1 MTRPETRSSL
11 VASFWLGRTIR
22 LFPWLLGALLGGVAL
37 HLLILL
43 ALPGLAPGSAYRRL
57 ALRTPVGQ
65 VAILPRATPGT
76 GPSFSDPFA
85 ALALCRFDL
94 SQGPL
99 RLRAHADG
107 GHPFSV
113 SVRLADGTVLFSA
126 NDRQTPGGRFHIL
139 IVTQAQADALADPQ
153 DFPGDNA
160 EQDENA
166 ASKAGVSG
174 EDELRLISPAK
185 TGFALFRALSLRESD
200 YDAAAA
206 TLSTVECALEKP
218 AR

>member
-1 MTRPETRSSL
+1 MIRSGAKFSL
-11 VASFWLGRTIR
+11 RAHWLERTIE
-22 LFPWLLGALLGGVAL
+22 LLPWLLGALLGGVAL

-43 ALPGLAPGSAYRRL
+43 ALPSLAPGSAYRRL
-57 ALRTPVGQ
+57 ALKTPIGQ
-65 VAILPRATPGT
+65 VALLPRATPGK

-99 RLRAHADG
+99 RLRARADG

-126 NDRQTPGGRFHIL
+126 NDRQTPGGRFDIL
-139 IVTQAQADALADPQ
+139 IVTQTQADAQ
-153 DFPGDNA
+153 DLLRDNA
-160 EQDENA
+160 EQEEIA
-166 ASKAGVSG
+166 FGKAGSLDDNEV
-174 EDELRLISPAK
+174 RLISPAK

-206 TLSTVECALEKP
+206 ALSTVECALEKP
-218 AR
+218 GP